1 MGHLSCE
8 EGAVCRR
15 GTGSEERGYAFE
27 AGTRCHLRRKR
38 QRRSTRQRG
47 SFACVRRSSEAYSTW
62 TEFSALAGAEK
73 VDVPVPKRNPG
84 HQAARLSW
92 ICTSRA
98 ENAAQTCRVADCL
111 PYATAWPGET
121 LLRRAAG
128 LSANREGKQVTNITS
143 ALRGRQRKQ
152 RRKEVCK
159 ERDSLEWMC
168 EPAPSALRLQANGDV
183 TMVGV
188 GVKLEEEEGPADGGG
203 AMGPE
208 PQRVSPCDWTTQP
221 PSERMEVRMG
231 TPPSSRT
238 PTDSSP
244 GRERTHRP
252 SPLGQDGGRRSYD
265 RADLHP
271 NVSEVMP
278 TIEKLLSTDWRE
290 KFLGKGVL
298 SGTQLKGTPE
308 SLAEKELQL
317 LVMINQLSSLREQLL
332 GAHSEQRNM
341 AALLLE
347 KQQQQMELARQQQ
360 EQIAK
365 QQQQLIQQQH
375 KINLLQQQIQQVN
388 MPYVMIPAFHHNA
401 QPLSVPSDPQMGL
414 PLQPIPCKPVEYPMQ
429 LLSNPHS
436 NPGKSGT
443 VHRQETSQPLNL
455 TSKPKGLDLGKTPSP
470 QALELAALHLQ
481 AGYGPRDLQHSPPQ
495 STLSLGFLGE
505 GDVVTQAIHDAQQLL
520 RGPGPVGRERDIVAR
535 KEASRVERLTHRER
549 GDDGHGHRANEDHH
563 SSDSEAGT
571 ISAPGVGGFAEA
583 RTPSSGHIKRPMNA
597 FMVWAKDE
605 RRRILQAFPDM
616 HNSSISK
623 ILGSRW
629 KSMSNQEKQPYYE
642 EQARLSRQHLE
653 RYPDYKYKPRPK
665 RTCIVE
671 GRRLRVGE
679 YKAMMKNRRQEQR
692 GTYPASQSEQQLQ
705 YPSSDAQYHS
715 PPVSMTTLPL
725 HPALLERYLPRSLEP
740 QQPRAME
747 GQGAPP
753 ERHPYSEGE
762 ESDVG
767 ERSEGELVVLTD

>member
-1 MGHLSCE
+1 
-8 EGAVCRR
+8 
-15 GTGSEERGYAFE
+15 
-27 AGTRCHLRRKR
+27 
-38 QRRSTRQRG
+38 
-47 SFACVRRSSEAYSTW
+47 
-62 TEFSALAGAEK
+62 
-73 VDVPVPKRNPG
+73 
-84 HQAARLSW
+84 
-92 ICTSRA
+92 
-98 ENAAQTCRVADCL
+98 
-111 PYATAWPGET
+111 
-121 LLRRAAG
+121 
-128 LSANREGKQVTNITS
+128 
-143 ALRGRQRKQ
+143 
-152 RRKEVCK
+152 
-159 ERDSLEWMC
+159 MC
-168 EPAPSALRLQANGDV
+168 EPAPPALRLQANGDV

-188 GVKLEEEEGPADGGG
+188 GVKLEEEEGPGDGGG
-203 AMGPE
+203 VAGQE
-208 PQRVSPCDWTTQP
+208 TQQVSPGDWTAQP
-221 PSERMEVRMG
+221 PTERAEARMG
-231 TPPSSRT
+231 TPPSART
-238 PTDSSP
+238 PTESSP
-244 GRERTHRP
+244 GRERTQRR
-252 SPLGQDGGRRSYD
+252 SPQGQDGGSRSYD
-265 RADLHP
+265 RVDLHP
-271 NVSEVMP
+271 NVNEVMP
-278 TIEKLLSTDWRE
+278 TIEKLLSVDWRE
-290 KFLGKGVL
+290 KFLGKGAL
-298 SGTQLKGTPE
+298 SGAQLKGTPE

-388 MPYVMIPAFHHNA
+388 MPYVMIPAFHHNT
-401 QPLSVPSDPQMGL
+401 QPLPVSSEPQMGL

-429 LLSNPHS
+429 LLPNPHS
-436 NPGKSGT
+436 TPGKSSSGT

-455 TSKPKGLDLGKTPSP
+455 TSKPKGMELGKMPSP
-470 QALELAALHLQ
+470 QALERASLHLQ
-481 AGYGPRDLQHSPPQ
+481 AGYGHRDLQHSPPQ
-495 STLSLGFLGE
+495 PALSLGFLGE

-520 RGPGPVGRERDIVAR
+520 RGPVGRERDRERDAVAR
-535 KEASRVERLTHRER
+535 KEESRIERLSHGER
-549 GDDGHGHRANEDHH
+549 GEDAHGLRAGEDHH
-563 SSDSEAGT
+563 SSDSEGT
-571 ISAPGVGGFAEA
+571 MSAPGAGGFTEA
-583 RTPSSGHIKRPMNA
+583 RSSSSGHIKRPMNA

-679 YKAMMKNRRQEQR
+679 YKAMMKSRRQEQR
-692 GTYPASQSEQQLQ
+692 GPYPTSQSDQQLH
-705 YPSSDAQYHS
+705 YPSGDARYPS
-715 PPVSMTTLPL
+715 PPVSLATIPL
-725 HPALLERYLPRSLEP
+725 HPALLERYLPRGLEP
-740 QQPRAME
+740 QQARVTE
-747 GQGAPP
+747 EQGGSA

-762 ESDVG
+762 ESDQG